1 MADAVGLE
9 LLREG
14 SLLLDILSLAGAESA
29 VDLCGAAGGNR
40 PDPVEVDAGLVAG
53 IAEHGARLA
62 ALEQHDLGALQLLPG
77 EVGVGRAPGQEE
89 AVHLVDLGE
98 VDDRRRPALVER
110 REGRR
115 SEEHT
120 SERQSLM
127 PISSAVS
134 GLKNTNIK
142 KKK

>member
-53 IAEHGARLA
+53 IAEHRARLA
-62 ALEQHDLGALQLLPG
+62 ALEQHDLGAPELLPG
-77 EVGVGRAPGQEE
+77 EGGVRRAPAHEE
-89 AVHLVDLGE
+89 GFPPVALGT
-98 VDDRRRPALVER
+98 VTPRRRPPLC
-110 REGRR
+110 EG
-115 SEEHT
+115 
-120 SERQSLM
+120 
-127 PISSAVS
+127 AV
-134 GLKNTNIK
+134 GVAQPHRD
-142 KKK
+142 